1 VNYGRRLFDMFTFSA
16 GIVDSSTGLGNN
28 NIGFIGTMN
37 YFRRYGQWETS
48 GSFSYAQNVQSVL
61 ITYTTSYYNYTANIH
76 RRFSSRVQW
85 TAAFNGSMQGLG
97 SNKNSSSNSEGFTTS
112 LSLHQ
117 VAFTGQYLKGNGN
130 SILTSSGIAPLPPV
144 PGVTPTNVIAYN
156 VESYGGSVSW
166 TPVRR
171 MVLSGT
177 YSRSL
182 SDTLANGIYSKNN
195 TEIIYSQLQY
205 RLRRISLLAGYTRF
219 TQGISATGVPPGTV
233 TSYYGGIS
241 RWFDFF

>member
-1 VNYGRRLFDMFTFSA
+1 M
-16 GIVDSSTGLGNN
+16 
-28 NIGFIGTMN
+28 
-37 YFRRYGQWETS
+37 
-48 GSFSYAQNVQSVL
+48 
-61 ITYTTSYYNYTANIH
+61 
-76 RRFSSRVQW
+76 
-85 TAAFNGSMQGLG
+85 
-97 SNKNSSSNSEGFTTS
+97 
-112 LSLHQ
+112 
-117 VAFTGQYLKGNGN
+117 
-130 SILTSSGIAPLPPV
+130 PLPPI
-144 PGVTPTNVIAYN
+144 PGETSDNVIAYN
-156 VESYGGSVSW
+156 AKNYGGGISW